1 MRGGGHIF
9 SEPKKEGGGGLSR
22 FFQSLILSVFL
33 KKGMP
38 LSEVRVQAVLLNH
51 CLFLFQIRTCK
62 DFV

>member
-1 MRGGGHIF
+1 MRGGGGHIF
-9 SEPKKEGGGGLSR
+9 SEPKKEGGVSR